1 MEIGLSGSLQPE
13 TSQKQTVRMK
23 KYLKYGLF
31 VIAVLI
37 IIIIWNR
44 NKPAPERIRSML
56 LDNKDAYDAVARLYY
71 NDYQTHHAG
80 MLSYSG
86 GNSSR
91 ISCDMYHHE
100 IVLTDEECLNMQK
113 VAASYYLDEQFWER
127 VYVYDT
133 FVAFCNIN
141 GRESLVYSVEDKR
154 PTYINRPDDKDKH
167 VTVRKITDHWYYAY
181 DSYIGF

>member
-44 NKPAPERIRSML
+44 NKPAPERIRNML

-80 MLSYSG
+80 IVAYGWSYC
-86 GNSSR
+86 
-91 ISCDMYHHE
+91 ITYDHK
-100 IVLTDEECLNMQK
+100 ILLTDEDYLNIQK
-113 VAASYYLDEQFWER
+113 VADSYNLDNKSWEG

-133 FVAFCNIN
+133 FVAFCIVN